1 MYLHRIIP
9 VHKIWA
15 ERMQQS
21 SPASQATS
29 TNDAVRAIPHE
40 GNAMSDCTHSHL
52 RADIH
57 IPTGY
62 PNIFCLL
69 LSKLYSQK
77 VIWLSPTGCSSKLTV
92 FLQEQLYYDDSV
104 LSTCLQCGIMLPAFA
119 RTRRAGVL
127 TVYKQHLKSMF
138 LWMRAEFEGADNVN
152 LWDFHAMG
160 LFEWS
165 AHKGAELVWKIHDH
179 TEEMKPWELF
189 EVLTAVA
196 ERGMKLIV

>member
-1 MYLHRIIP
+1 MYLHRKIP

-127 TVYKQHLKSMF
+127 TVYKQHLKSVF

-152 LWDFHAMG
+152 HHCGIFMQWDCLNG
-160 LFEWS
+160 L
-165 AHKGAELVWKIHDH
+165 H
-179 TEEMKPWELF
+179 TK
-189 EVLTAVA
+189 VLSSSGKSMTTQRKWNP
-196 ERGMKLIV
+196 ESYLRFLPL

>member
-1 MYLHRIIP
+1 MYLHRKIP

-165 AHKGAELVWKIHDH
+165 ARKGAELVWKIHDH

>member
-1 MYLHRIIP
+1 
-9 VHKIWA
+9 
-15 ERMQQS
+15 MQQS

-138 LWMRAEFEGADNVN
+138 L
-152 LWDFHAMG
+152 
-160 LFEWS
+160 
-165 AHKGAELVWKIHDH
+165 
-179 TEEMKPWELF
+179 
-189 EVLTAVA
+189 
-196 ERGMKLIV
+196 